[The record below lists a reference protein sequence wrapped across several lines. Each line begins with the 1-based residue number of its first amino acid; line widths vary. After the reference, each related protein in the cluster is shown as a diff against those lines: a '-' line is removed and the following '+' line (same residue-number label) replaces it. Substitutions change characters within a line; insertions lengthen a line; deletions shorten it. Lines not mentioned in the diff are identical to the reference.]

1 MAIFKFN
8 FTDLDILHI
17 ALVMSSGSTCDE
29 AIREVKGDSYDA
41 SKHTAESYA
50 RKVSH
55 KIHVMERAK
64 AKPATKSK
72 VRLANENIANAY
84 VATLNSGDV
93 FNLSDLMAANP
104 TITTYSKAAAII
116 NILTEQGAVTHN
128 GSLNGKTVYKVA

>member
-1 MAIFKFN
+1 MATSKFA
-8 FTDLDILHI
+8 FTDAQAMSI
-17 ALVMSSGSTCDE
+17 ALAMANGQAPDD
-29 AIREVKGDSYDA
+29 AIASVLGESRDDS
-41 SKHTAESYA
+41 HTVENLA
-50 RKVSH
+50 RKFSH
-55 KIHVMERAK
+55 KVHVMERAK
-64 AKPATKSK
+64 AKPAAKSK
-72 VRLANENIANAY
+72 TRLANENIANAY

>member
-1 MAIFKFN
+1 MAISKFN
-8 FTDLDILHI
+8 FTDLDVLRV

-29 AIREVKGDSYDA
+29 AIKEVKGDSYDA
-41 SKHTAESYA
+41 SKHNAETFA

-55 KIHVMERAK
+55 KIHVSERAK

-72 VRLANENIANAY
+72 VRIANENIANAY
-84 VATLNSGDV
+84 VATLKSGDI

-116 NILTEQGAVTHN
+116 NILTEQGVVTRD
-128 GSLNGKTVYKVA
+128 GSLNGKTIYKVA